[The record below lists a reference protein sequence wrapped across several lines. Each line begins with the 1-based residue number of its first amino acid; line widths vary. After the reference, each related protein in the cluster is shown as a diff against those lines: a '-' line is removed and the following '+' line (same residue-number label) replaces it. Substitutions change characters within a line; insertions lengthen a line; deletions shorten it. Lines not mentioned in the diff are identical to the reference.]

1 MYKYLVIRTMCI
13 IHSYHIFYDIKYKCV
28 FLLINILTYAK
39 PFYKI
44 LLFIDKNKYLS
55 KYN

>member
-1 MYKYLVIRTMCI
+1 MCI